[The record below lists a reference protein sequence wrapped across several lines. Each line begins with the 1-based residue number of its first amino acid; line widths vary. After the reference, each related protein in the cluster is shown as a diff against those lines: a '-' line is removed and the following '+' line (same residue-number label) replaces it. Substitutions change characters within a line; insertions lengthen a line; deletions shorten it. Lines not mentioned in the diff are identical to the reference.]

1 MASIMRGQRRLR
13 TLKGRE
19 LVDAAFR
26 ERLMLTVTEVN
37 GCRYCAYAHA
47 RFALSAGLT
56 HEHIAALIAGEMQ
69 GVPEE
74 QVAAVLYAQHW
85 AETDGRPDQEVRRRV
100 VETYGSDKTEAM
112 EIYMRMMRV
121 GNLVG
126 NSWDHLLSKVS
137 FGHWGGTQA

>member
-1 MASIMRGQRRLR
+1 MRK
-13 TLKGRE
+13 LKPGR

-37 GCRYCAYAHA
+37 GCRYCAWAHS
-47 RFALSAGLT
+47 RMALTAGLAN
-56 HEHIAALIAGEMQ
+56 EHIQALTAGDMQ

-85 AETDGRPDQEVRRRV
+85 AETDGRPDPEVRRRILDTYGHAQTEAI
-100 VETYGSDKTEAM
+100 ETYL
-112 EIYMRMMRV
+112 RMMRV

-126 NSWDHLLSKVS
+126 NSWDHLLGKISR
-137 FGHWGGTQA
+137 GRWGEAKA